1 MTLEKYKRGAMDR
14 PPKTTVEGEAGVGK
28 SFFACSAPKPFVINT
43 DDGIDEILRR
53 IPDIM
58 VMDAVPRGTGDEKN
72 PYKKDAEI
80 YDSVIETLTE
90 LAKEKH
96 DRKSII
102 IDSLDRLE
110 MLAHAKVCVEHDLK
124 LGLEQLG
131 YGKGFTYARGK
142 LQRVL
147 AGLNYLRDEKGM
159 EPICVCHTQIKT
171 INKPTLEPYDVFS
184 LKLHKAAS
192 ADIMEWSDAV
202 LFLCF
207 KMKVIKKDTGFG
219 RKDSR
224 AINTGE
230 RIILTSGS
238 QGVDCKNRFGLPEE
252 IPADYAS
259 YHSLITESRKAAL

>member
-1 MTLEKYKRGAMDR
+1 MTLEKYKRKAVER
-14 PPKTTVEGEAGVGK
+14 PPKTTIEGEAGVGK

-43 DDGIDEILRR
+43 DDGIDEILLR

-58 VMDAVPRGTGDEKN
+58 VADAVPVGDNEANAKL
-72 PYKKDAEI
+72 
-80 YDSVIETLTE
+80 YDSIIDTLTE

-110 MLAHAKVCVEHDLK
+110 ILAQAKVWVEHSIKAPED
-124 LGLEQLG
+124 LG
-131 YGKGFTYARGK
+131 YGKAYVYARGK
-142 LQRVL
+142 IQRVL

-159 EPICVCHTQIKT
+159 EPICVCHTQIRT
-171 INKPTLEPYDVFS
+171 INKPTLEPYDVFT
-184 LKLHKAAS
+184 LKLHKSAS

-202 LFLCF
+202 LFLTF
-207 KMKVIKKDTGFG
+207 KMIIQKKDTGFG

-238 QGVDCKNRFGLPEE
+238 QGVDCKNRFGLPSE
-252 IPADYAS
+252 IPAEYDE
-259 YHSLITESRKAAL
+259 YHKLIAESRKATQ

>member
-1 MTLEKYKRGAMDR
+1 MTLEKYKRKAVER
-14 PPKTTVEGEAGVGK
+14 PPKTTIEGEAGVGK

-43 DDGIDEILRR
+43 DDGIDEILLR
-53 IPDIM
+53 IPDVM
-58 VMDAVPRGTGDEKN
+58 VADAVPVGDNEANAKL
-72 PYKKDAEI
+72 
-80 YDSVIETLTE
+80 YDSIINTLTE

-110 MLAHAKVCVEHDLK
+110 TLAHAKVCVEHK
-124 LGLEQLG
+124 LENGIEDLG

-142 LQRVL
+142 IQRVL
-147 AGLNYLRDEKGM
+147 AGLNYLRDTKDM
-159 EPICVCHTQIKT
+159 EPICVCHTQIRT
-171 INKPTLEPYDVFS
+171 INKPTLEPYDVFT
-184 LKLHKAAS
+184 LKLHKNAS

-202 LFLCF
+202 LFMTF
-207 KMKVIKKDTGFG
+207 KMIIQKKDTGFG

-238 QGVDCKNRFGLPEE
+238 QGVDCKNRFGLPSE
-252 IPADYAS
+252 IPAEYEE
-259 YHSLITESRKAAL
+259 YHKLIAESRKAAQ

>member
-1 MTLEKYKRGAMDR
+1 MTLEKYKRKAVER
-14 PPKTTVEGEAGVGK
+14 PPKTTIEGEAGVGK

-43 DDGIDEILRR
+43 DDGIDEILLR

-58 VMDAVPRGTGDEKN
+58 VADAVPVGDNEANAKL
-72 PYKKDAEI
+72 
-80 YDSVIETLTE
+80 YDSIIDTLTE

-96 DRKSII
+96 ERKSII

-110 MLAHAKVCVEHDLK
+110 ILAQAKVCVEHSIKAPED
-124 LGLEQLG
+124 LG
-131 YGKGFTYARGK
+131 YGKAYVYARGK
-142 LQRVL
+142 IQRVL

-159 EPICVCHTQIKT
+159 EPICVCHTQIRT
-171 INKPTLEPYDVFS
+171 INKPTLEPYDVFT
-184 LKLHKAAS
+184 LKLHKSAS

-202 LFLCF
+202 LFLTF
-207 KMKVIKKDTGFG
+207 KMIIQKKDTGFG

-238 QGVDCKNRFGLPEE
+238 QGVDCKNRFGLPSE
-252 IPADYAS
+252 IPAEYEE
-259 YHSLITESRKAAL
+259 YHKLIAESRKATQ

>member
-1 MTLEKYKRGAMDR
+1 MTLDKYKRKAVER
-14 PPKTTVEGEAGVGK
+14 PPKTTIVGEAGVGK

-43 DDGIDEILRR
+43 DDGIDEILLR
-53 IPDIM
+53 IPDVM
-58 VMDAVPRGTGDEKN
+58 VADAVPVGDNEANAKL
-72 PYKKDAEI
+72 
-80 YDSVIETLTE
+80 YDSIITTLTE

-110 MLAHAKVCVEHDLK
+110 TLAHAKVCVEHK
-124 LGLEQLG
+124 LENGIEDLG

-142 LQRVL
+142 IQRVL
-147 AGLNYLRDEKGM
+147 AGLNYLRDTKDM
-159 EPICVCHTQIKT
+159 EPICVCHTQIRT
-171 INKPTLEPYDVFS
+171 INKPTLEPYDVFT
-184 LKLHKAAS
+184 LKLHKNAS

-202 LFLCF
+202 LFMTF
-207 KMKVIKKDTGFG
+207 KMIIQKKDTGFG

-238 QGVDCKNRFGLPEE
+238 QGVDCKNRFGLPSE
-252 IPADYAS
+252 IPAEYS
-259 YHSLITESRKAAL
+259 EYHKLINESRKAAQ

>member
-1 MTLEKYKRGAMDR
+1 MTLEKYKRKAVER
-14 PPKTTVEGEAGVGK
+14 PPKTTIEGEAGVGK

-43 DDGIDEILRR
+43 DDGIDEILLR

-58 VMDAVPRGTGDEKN
+58 VADAVPVGDNEANAKL
-72 PYKKDAEI
+72 
-80 YDSVIETLTE
+80 YDSIINTLTE

-110 MLAHAKVCVEHDLK
+110 TLAHAKVCVEHK
-124 LGLEQLG
+124 LENGIEDLG

-142 LQRVL
+142 IQRVL
-147 AGLNYLRDEKGM
+147 AGLNYLRDTKDM
-159 EPICVCHTQIKT
+159 EPICVCHTQIRT
-171 INKPTLEPYDVFS
+171 INKPTLEPYDVFT
-184 LKLHKAAS
+184 LKLHKNAS

-202 LFLCF
+202 LFMTF
-207 KMKVIKKDTGFG
+207 KMIIQKKDTGFG

-238 QGVDCKNRFGLPEE
+238 QGVDCKNRFGLPSE
-252 IPADYAS
+252 IPAEYGE
-259 YHSLITESRKAAL
+259 YHKLIAESRKAAQ

>member
-1 MTLEKYKRGAMDR
+1 MSLNKYKREAVER

-43 DDGIDEILRR
+43 DDGIDEILLR

-58 VMDAVPRGTGDEKN
+58 VADAVPVGDNEANAKL
-72 PYKKDAEI
+72 
-80 YDSVIETLTE
+80 YDSIINTLTE

-110 MLAHAKVCVEHDLK
+110 TLAHAKVCVEHK
-124 LGLEQLG
+124 LENGIEDLG

-142 LQRVL
+142 IQRVL
-147 AGLNYLRDEKGM
+147 AGLNYLRDTKDM
-159 EPICVCHTQIKT
+159 EPICVCHTQIRT
-171 INKPTLEPYDVFS
+171 INKPTLEPYDVFT
-184 LKLHKAAS
+184 LKLHKNAS

-202 LFLCF
+202 LFMTF
-207 KMKVIKKDTGFG
+207 KMIIQKKDTGFG

-238 QGVDCKNRFGLPEE
+238 QGVDCKNRFGLPSE
-252 IPADYAS
+252 IPAEYGE
-259 YHSLITESRKAAL
+259 YHKLIAESRKAAQ

>member
-1 MTLEKYKRGAMDR
+1 MTLEKYKRKAVER
-14 PPKTTVEGEAGVGK
+14 PPKTTIEGEAGVGK

-43 DDGIDEILRR
+43 DDGIDEILLR
-53 IPDIM
+53 IPDVM
-58 VMDAVPRGTGDEKN
+58 VADAVPVGDNEANAKL
-72 PYKKDAEI
+72 
-80 YDSVIETLTE
+80 YDSIINTLTE

-110 MLAHAKVCVEHDLK
+110 TLAHAKVCVEHK
-124 LGLEQLG
+124 LENGIEDLG

-142 LQRVL
+142 IQRVL
-147 AGLNYLRDEKGM
+147 AGLNYLRDTKDM
-159 EPICVCHTQIKT
+159 EPICVCHTQIRT
-171 INKPTLEPYDVFS
+171 INKPTLEPYDVFT
-184 LKLHKAAS
+184 LKLHKNAS

-202 LFLCF
+202 LFMTF
-207 KMKVIKKDTGFG
+207 KMIIQKKDTGFG

-238 QGVDCKNRFGLPEE
+238 QGVDCKNRFGLPSE
-252 IPADYAS
+252 IPAEYGE
-259 YHSLITESRKAAL
+259 YHKLIAESRKAAQ

>member
-1 MTLEKYKRGAMDR
+1 MTLEKYKRKEVER
-14 PPKTTVEGEAGVGK
+14 PPKTTIEGEAGVGK

-43 DDGIDEILRR
+43 DDGIDEILLRV
-53 IPDIM
+53 PDIM
-58 VMDAVPRGTGDEKN
+58 VADAVPVGDNEANAKL
-72 PYKKDAEI
+72 
-80 YDSVIETLTE
+80 YDSIIDTLTE

-110 MLAHAKVCVEHDLK
+110 ILAQAKVCVEHSIKAPED
-124 LGLEQLG
+124 LG
-131 YGKGFTYARGK
+131 YGKAYVYARGK
-142 LQRVL
+142 IQRVL

-159 EPICVCHTQIKT
+159 EPICVCHTQIRT
-171 INKPTLEPYDVFS
+171 INKPTLEPYDVFT
-184 LKLHKAAS
+184 LKLHKSAS

-202 LFLCF
+202 LFLTF
-207 KMKVIKKDTGFG
+207 KMIIQKKDTGFG

-238 QGVDCKNRFGLPEE
+238 QGVDCKNRFGLPSE
-252 IPADYAS
+252 IPAEYS
-259 YHSLITESRKAAL
+259 EYHKLIAESRKAAQ

>member
-1 MTLEKYKRGAMDR
+1 MTLEKYKRKAVER
-14 PPKTTVEGEAGVGK
+14 PPKTTIEGEAGVGK

-43 DDGIDEILRR
+43 DDGIDEILLR

-58 VMDAVPRGTGDEKN
+58 VADAVPVGDNEANAKL
-72 PYKKDAEI
+72 
-80 YDSVIETLTE
+80 YDSIIDTLTE

-110 MLAHAKVCVEHDLK
+110 ILAQAKVCVEHSIKAPED
-124 LGLEQLG
+124 LG
-131 YGKGFTYARGK
+131 YGKAYVYARGK
-142 LQRVL
+142 IQRVL

-159 EPICVCHTQIKT
+159 EPICVCHTQIRT
-171 INKPTLEPYDVFS
+171 INKPTLEPYDVFT
-184 LKLHKAAS
+184 LKLHKSAS

-202 LFLCF
+202 LFLTF
-207 KMKVIKKDTGFG
+207 KMIIQKKDTGFG

-238 QGVDCKNRFGLPEE
+238 QGVDCNNRFGLPSE
-252 IPADYAS
+252 IPAEYEE
-259 YHSLITESRKAAL
+259 YHKLIAESRKATQ

>member
-1 MTLEKYKRGAMDR
+1 MTLEKYKRKAVDR
-14 PPKTTVEGEAGVGK
+14 PPKTTLSGEAGVGK

-43 DDGIDEILRR
+43 DDGIDEVLRR

-58 VMDAVPRGTGDEKN
+58 VSDAVPAGENEANAKL
-72 PYKKDAEI
+72 
-80 YDSVIETLTE
+80 YDSIIDTLTE

-96 DRKSII
+96 DRKTII

-110 MLAHAKVCVEHDLK
+110 VLAQAKVCVEHSISAP
-124 LGLEQLG
+124 EALG
-131 YGKGFTYARGK
+131 YGKAYVYSRGK

-147 AGLNYLRDEKGM
+147 AGRNYLRDEKGM
-159 EPICVCHTQIKT
+159 EPICVCHTQIRT
-171 INKPTLEPYDVFS
+171 INKPTLEPYDLFT

-202 LFLCF
+202 LFLTF
-207 KMKVIKKDTGFG
+207 KMIIQKKDTGFG

-230 RIILTSGS
+230 RIIFTSGS
-238 QGVDCKNRFGLPEE
+238 QGVDCKNRFGLPPE

-259 YHSLITESRKAAL
+259 YHKLITESRKAAL

>member
-1 MTLEKYKRGAMDR
+1 MTLEKYKRKAVER
-14 PPKTTVEGEAGVGK
+14 PPKTTIEGEAGVGK

-43 DDGIDEILRR
+43 DDGIDEILLR

-58 VMDAVPRGTGDEKN
+58 VADAVPVGDNEANAKL
-72 PYKKDAEI
+72 
-80 YDSVIETLTE
+80 YDSIIDTLTE

-110 MLAHAKVCVEHDLK
+110 ILAQAKVCVEHSIKAPED
-124 LGLEQLG
+124 LG
-131 YGKGFTYARGK
+131 YGKAYVYARGK
-142 LQRVL
+142 IQRVL

-159 EPICVCHTQIKT
+159 EPICVCHTQIRT
-171 INKPTLEPYDVFS
+171 INKPTLEPYDVFT
-184 LKLHKAAS
+184 LKLHKSAS

-202 LFLCF
+202 LFLTF
-207 KMKVIKKDTGFG
+207 KMIIQKKDTGFG

-238 QGVDCKNRFGLPEE
+238 QGVDCKNRFGLPSE
-252 IPADYAS
+252 IPAEYS
-259 YHSLITESRKAAL
+259 EYHKLINESRKAAQ

>member
-1 MTLEKYKRGAMDR
+1 MTLEKYKRKAVER
-14 PPKTTVEGEAGVGK
+14 PPKTTIEGEAGVGK

-43 DDGIDEILRR
+43 DDGIDEILLR

-58 VMDAVPRGTGDEKN
+58 VSDAVPVGDIEGNAK
-72 PYKKDAEI
+72 I
-80 YDSVIETLTE
+80 YDGIIDTLTE

-110 MLAHAKVCVEHDLK
+110 VLAQAKVCMDHSIKAIED
-124 LGLEQLG
+124 LG
-131 YGKGFTYARGK
+131 YGKGYTYSRGK
-142 LQRVL
+142 IQRVL
-147 AGLNYLRDEKGM
+147 AGLNYLRDEKEM
-159 EPICVCHTQIKT
+159 EPICVCHTQIRT
-171 INKPTLEPYDVFS
+171 INKPTLEPYDLFT

-202 LFLCF
+202 LFLTF
-207 KMKVIKKDTGFG
+207 KMIIQKKDTGFG

-230 RIILTSGS
+230 RIIFTSGS
-238 QGVDCKNRFGLPEE
+238 QGVDCKNRFGLPPE

-259 YHSLITESRKAAL
+259 YHSQITESRKAAQ

>member
-1 MTLEKYKRGAMDR
+1 MTLEKYKRKPVNR
-14 PPKTTVEGEAGVGK
+14 PPKTTIEGEAGVGK
-28 SFFACSAPKPFVINT
+28 SYFACSAPKPFVINT
-43 DDGIDEILRR
+43 DDGIDEILLR

-58 VMDAVPRGTGDEKN
+58 VSDAVPVGDIEGNAK
-72 PYKKDAEI
+72 I
-80 YDSVIETLTE
+80 YDGIIDTLTE

-110 MLAHAKVCVEHDLK
+110 ILAQAKVCMDHSIKAIED
-124 LGLEQLG
+124 LG
-131 YGKGFTYARGK
+131 YGKGYTYSRGK
-142 LQRVL
+142 IQRVL
-147 AGLNYLRDEKGM
+147 AGLNYLRDEKEM
-159 EPICVCHTQIKT
+159 EPICVCHTQIRT
-171 INKPTLEPYDVFS
+171 INKPTLEPYDLFT

-202 LFLCF
+202 LFLTF
-207 KMKVIKKDTGFG
+207 KMIIQKKDTGFG

-238 QGVDCKNRFGLPEE
+238 QGVDCKNRFGLEPE

-259 YHSLITESRKAAL
+259 YHKLIDESRKAAQ

>member
-1 MTLEKYKRGAMDR
+1 MTLEKYKRKAVER
-14 PPKTTVEGEAGVGK
+14 PPKTTIEGEAGVGK

-43 DDGIDEILRR
+43 DDGIDEILLR

-58 VMDAVPRGTGDEKN
+58 VADAVPVGDNEANAKL
-72 PYKKDAEI
+72 
-80 YDSVIETLTE
+80 YDSIIDTLTE

-110 MLAHAKVCVEHDLK
+110 ILAQAKVCVEHSIKAPED
-124 LGLEQLG
+124 LG
-131 YGKGFTYARGK
+131 YGKAYVYARGK
-142 LQRVL
+142 IQRVL

-159 EPICVCHTQIKT
+159 EPICVCHTQIRT
-171 INKPTLEPYDVFS
+171 INKPTLEPNDVFT
-184 LKLHKAAS
+184 LKLHKSAS

-202 LFLCF
+202 LFLTF
-207 KMKVIKKDTGFG
+207 KMIIQKKDTGFG

-238 QGVDCKNRFGLPEE
+238 QGVDCKNRFGLPSE
-252 IPADYAS
+252 IPAEYEE
-259 YHSLITESRKAAL
+259 YHKLIAESRKATQ

>member
-1 MTLEKYKRGAMDR
+1 MTLEKYKRKAVER
-14 PPKTTVEGEAGVGK
+14 PPKTTIEGEAGVGK

-43 DDGIDEILRR
+43 DDGIDEILLR

-58 VMDAVPRGTGDEKN
+58 VADAVPVGDNEGNAKL
-72 PYKKDAEI
+72 
-80 YDSVIETLTE
+80 YDSIIDTLTE

-110 MLAHAKVCVEHDLK
+110 ILAQAKVCVEHSIKAPED
-124 LGLEQLG
+124 LG
-131 YGKGFTYARGK
+131 YGKAYVYARGK
-142 LQRVL
+142 IQRVL

-159 EPICVCHTQIKT
+159 EPICVCHTQIRT
-171 INKPTLEPYDVFS
+171 INKPTLEPYDVFT
-184 LKLHKAAS
+184 LKLHKSAS

-202 LFLCF
+202 LFLTF
-207 KMKVIKKDTGFG
+207 KMIIQKKDTGFG

-238 QGVDCKNRFGLPEE
+238 QGVDCKNRFGLPSE
-252 IPADYAS
+252 IPAEYEE
-259 YHSLITESRKAAL
+259 YHKLIAESRKATQ

>member
-1 MTLEKYKRGAMDR
+1 MTLEKYKRKAVER
-14 PPKTTVEGEAGVGK
+14 PPKTTIEGEAGVGK

-43 DDGIDEILRR
+43 DDGIDEILLR
-53 IPDIM
+53 IPDVM
-58 VMDAVPRGTGDEKN
+58 VADAVPVGDNEANAKL
-72 PYKKDAEI
+72 
-80 YDSVIETLTE
+80 YDSIINTLTE

-110 MLAHAKVCVEHDLK
+110 TLAHAKVCVEHK
-124 LGLEQLG
+124 LENGIEDLG

-142 LQRVL
+142 IQRVL
-147 AGLNYLRDEKGM
+147 AGLNYLRDTKDM
-159 EPICVCHTQIKT
+159 EPICVCHTQIRT
-171 INKPTLEPYDVFS
+171 INKPTLEPYDVFT
-184 LKLHKAAS
+184 LKLHKNAS

-202 LFLCF
+202 LFMTF
-207 KMKVIKKDTGFG
+207 KMIIQKKDTGFG

-238 QGVDCKNRFGLPEE
+238 QGVDCKNRFGLPSE
-252 IPADYAS
+252 IPAEYS
-259 YHSLITESRKAAL
+259 EYHKLIAESRKAAQ

>member
-1 MTLEKYKRGAMDR
+1 MTLEKYKRKAVER
-14 PPKTTVEGEAGVGK
+14 PPKTTIEGEAGVGK

-43 DDGIDEILRR
+43 DDGIDEILLR
-53 IPDIM
+53 IPDVM
-58 VMDAVPRGTGDEKN
+58 VADAVPVGDNEANAKL
-72 PYKKDAEI
+72 
-80 YDSVIETLTE
+80 YDSIINTLTE

-110 MLAHAKVCVEHDLK
+110 TLAHAKVCVEHK
-124 LGLEQLG
+124 LENGIEDLG

-142 LQRVL
+142 IQRVPE
-147 AGLNYLRDEKGM
+147 GLNYLRDTKDM
-159 EPICVCHTQIKT
+159 EPICVCHTQIRT
-171 INKPTLEPYDVFS
+171 INKPTLEPYDVFT
-184 LKLHKAAS
+184 LKLHKNAS

-202 LFLCF
+202 LFMTF
-207 KMKVIKKDTGFG
+207 KMIIQKKDTGFG

-238 QGVDCKNRFGLPEE
+238 QGVDCKNRFGLPSE
-252 IPADYAS
+252 IPAEYGE
-259 YHSLITESRKAAL
+259 YHKLIAESRKAAQ

>member
-1 MTLEKYKRGAMDR
+1 MTLEKYKRKAVER
-14 PPKTTVEGEAGVGK
+14 PPKTTIEGEAGVGK

-43 DDGIDEILRR
+43 DDGIDEILLRV
-53 IPDIM
+53 PDIM
-58 VMDAVPRGTGDEKN
+58 VADAVPVGDNEANAKL
-72 PYKKDAEI
+72 
-80 YDSVIETLTE
+80 YDSIIDTLTE

-110 MLAHAKVCVEHDLK
+110 ILAQAKVCVEHSIKAPED
-124 LGLEQLG
+124 LG
-131 YGKGFTYARGK
+131 YGKAYVYARGK
-142 LQRVL
+142 IQRVL

-159 EPICVCHTQIKT
+159 EPICVCHTQIRT
-171 INKPTLEPYDVFS
+171 INKPTLEPYDVFT
-184 LKLHKAAS
+184 LKLHKSAS

-202 LFLCF
+202 LFLTF
-207 KMKVIKKDTGFG
+207 KMIIQKKDTGFG

-238 QGVDCKNRFGLPEE
+238 QGVDCKNRFGLPSE
-252 IPADYAS
+252 IPAEYS
-259 YHSLITESRKAAL
+259 EYHKLIAEARKAAQ

>member
-1 MTLEKYKRGAMDR
+1 MTLENYKRKAVER
-14 PPKTTVEGEAGVGK
+14 PPKTTIEGEAGVGK

-43 DDGIDEILRR
+43 DDGIDEILLR

-58 VMDAVPRGTGDEKN
+58 VADAVPVGDNEANAKL
-72 PYKKDAEI
+72 
-80 YDSVIETLTE
+80 YDSIINTLTE

-110 MLAHAKVCVEHDLK
+110 TLAHAKVCVEHK
-124 LGLEQLG
+124 LENGIEDLG

-142 LQRVL
+142 IQRVL
-147 AGLNYLRDEKGM
+147 AGLNYLRDTKDM
-159 EPICVCHTQIKT
+159 EPICVCHTQIRT
-171 INKPTLEPYDVFS
+171 INKPTLEPYDVFT
-184 LKLHKAAS
+184 LKLHKNAS

-202 LFLCF
+202 LFMTF
-207 KMKVIKKDTGFG
+207 KMIIQKKDTGFG

-238 QGVDCKNRFGLPEE
+238 QGVDCKNRFGLPSE
-252 IPADYAS
+252 IPAEYGE
-259 YHSLITESRKAAL
+259 YHKLIAESRKAAQ

>member
-1 MTLEKYKRGAMDR
+1 MTLEKYKRKAVDR
-14 PPKTTVEGEAGVGK
+14 PPKTTIEGEAGVGK

-43 DDGIDEILRR
+43 DDGIDEILLR

-58 VMDAVPRGTGDEKN
+58 VADAVPVGDNEANAKL
-72 PYKKDAEI
+72 
-80 YDSVIETLTE
+80 YDSIIDTLTE

-110 MLAHAKVCVEHDLK
+110 ILAQAKVCVEHSIKAPED
-124 LGLEQLG
+124 LG
-131 YGKGFTYARGK
+131 YGKAYVYARGK
-142 LQRVL
+142 IQRVL

-159 EPICVCHTQIKT
+159 EPICVSHTQIRT
-171 INKPTLEPYDVFS
+171 INKPTLEPYDVFT
-184 LKLHKAAS
+184 LKLHKSAS

-202 LFLCF
+202 LFLTF
-207 KMKVIKKDTGFG
+207 KMIIQKNDTGFG

-238 QGVDCKNRFGLPEE
+238 QGVDCKNRFGLPSE
-252 IPADYAS
+252 IPAEYEE
-259 YHSLITESRKAAL
+259 YHKLIAESRKATQ

>member
-1 MTLEKYKRGAMDR
+1 MPLEKYKRKAVER
-14 PPKTTVEGEAGVGK
+14 PPKTTIEGEAGVGK

-43 DDGIDEILRR
+43 DDGIDEILLR

-58 VMDAVPRGTGDEKN
+58 VADAVPVGDNEANAKL
-72 PYKKDAEI
+72 
-80 YDSVIETLTE
+80 YDSIIDTLTE

-110 MLAHAKVCVEHDLK
+110 ILAQAKVCVEHSIKAPED
-124 LGLEQLG
+124 LG
-131 YGKGFTYARGK
+131 YGKAYVYARGK
-142 LQRVL
+142 IQRVL

-159 EPICVCHTQIKT
+159 EPICVCHTQIRT
-171 INKPTLEPYDVFS
+171 INKPTLEPYDVFT
-184 LKLHKAAS
+184 LKLHKSAS

-202 LFLCF
+202 LFLTF
-207 KMKVIKKDTGFG
+207 KMIIQKKDTGFG

-238 QGVDCKNRFGLPEE
+238 QGVDCKNRFGLPSE
-252 IPADYAS
+252 IPAEYEE
-259 YHSLITESRKAAL
+259 YHKLIAESRKATQ